1 VVKFFY
7 RELHASDVPISLAYT
22 SFSYYICTMTI
33 TQTVEIPAD
42 RRITLEVPR
51 EVPTG
56 QVILTFTPAHTVNPF
71 AKTVEKSEERDI
83 ELFKLH
89 AERLNA
95 EALDVLSYQDE
106 L

>member
-1 VVKFFY
+1 
-7 RELHASDVPISLAYT
+7 
-22 SFSYYICTMTI
+22 MTI

-56 QVILTFTPAHTVNPF
+56 RVVLTFTPVQVVKPSANNQ
-71 AKTVEKSEERDI
+71 EKSEERDI
-83 ELFKLH
+83 ELFKIH